1 MWGFYMIQTFFKIL
15 YLILIVIGITPRMWR
30 LKRKI
35 HTLSAQEK
43 DQLVYKTTNW
53 FGKKMIRV
61 VGSTVQVNGLENV
74 PKDKPVL
81 VVSNHQ
87 SDMDIPV
94 LLGYLNKPIGF
105 VSKAEIKK
113 FPLVSTW
120 MEMMNCVF
128 MDRKNRRQSLQAI
141 KDGIE
146 LLKQGHSIVIF
157 PEGTRSKGEG
167 MVEFKAG
174 SFHLAVKAGVAILP
188 VTLDGTYK
196 MFEANGN
203 RMKPA
208 HATVTISKPI
218 TAEQYEN
225 MDIKELAKY
234 TQDIIANQLEK

>member
-1 MWGFYMIQTFFKIL
+1 MIQTFFKIF
-15 YLILIVIGITPRMWR
+15 YLIVIVIGITPRLWR
-30 LKRKI
+30 IKRKAQ
-35 HTLSAQEK
+35 TMSPQEK
-43 DQLVYKTTNW
+43 DGLVYKTTNW
-53 FGKKMIRV
+53 FGKKMVRV
-61 VGSTVQVNGLENV
+61 AGSTVQVNGIENV

-113 FPLVSTW
+113 FPIVPTW
-120 MEMMNCVF
+120 MELMNCVF
-128 MDRKNRRQSLQAI
+128 MDRSNRRQSLQAI

-146 LLKQGHSIVIF
+146 LLKNGHSIVIF
-157 PEGTRSKGEG
+157 PEGTRSKAGEMG
-167 MVEFKAG
+167 EFKAG

-188 VTLDGTYK
+188 VTVDGTYK

-218 TAEQYEN
+218 TPEQYAS
-225 MDIKELAKY
+225 MDIKEL
-234 TQDIIANQLEK
+234 TQHTKDIIAAQLHK

>member
-1 MWGFYMIQTFFKIL
+1 MIQTFFKIF
-15 YLILIVIGITPRMWR
+15 YLIVIVIGITPRLWR
-30 LKRKI
+30 LKRKAN
-35 HTLSAQEK
+35 TMSPQEK
-43 DQLVYKTTNW
+43 DRLVYKTTNW
-53 FGKKMIRV
+53 FGKKMVRV
-61 VGSTVQVNGLENV
+61 AGSTVQVNGLENV

-113 FPLVSTW
+113 FPLVPTW
-120 MEMMNCVF
+120 MELMNCVF
-128 MDRKNRRQSLQAI
+128 MDRSDRRQSLQAI

-146 LLKQGHSIVIF
+146 LLKNGHSIVIF
-157 PEGTRSKGEG
+157 PEGTRSKGGEMG
-167 MVEFKAG
+167 EFKAG
-174 SFHLAVKAGVAILP
+174 SFHLAVKSGVAILP
-188 VTLDGTYK
+188 VTLNGTYK

-218 TAEQYEN
+218 TPEQYAS
-225 MDIKELAKY
+225 MDVKELTQY
-234 TQDIIANQLEK
+234 TKDIIAAQLHK

>member
-1 MWGFYMIQTFFKIL
+1 MIQTFFKIF
-15 YLILIVIGITPRMWR
+15 YLIVIVIGITPRLWR
-30 LKRKI
+30 IKRKAQ
-35 HTLSAQEK
+35 TMSPQEK
-43 DQLVYKTTNW
+43 DRLVYKTTNW
-53 FGKKMIRV
+53 FGKKMVRV
-61 VGSTVQVNGLENV
+61 AGATVQVNGIENV

-113 FPLVSTW
+113 FPIVPTW
-120 MEMMNCVF
+120 MELMNCVF
-128 MDRKNRRQSLQAI
+128 MDRSNRRQSLQAI

-146 LLKQGHSIVIF
+146 LLKNGHSIVIF
-157 PEGTRSKGEG
+157 PEGTRSKGREMG
-167 MVEFKAG
+167 EFKAG

-188 VTLDGTYK
+188 VTVDGTYK

-218 TAEQYEN
+218 TPEQYAS
-225 MDIKELAKY
+225 MDIKELTQY
-234 TQDIIANQLEK
+234 TKDIIAAQLHK

>member
-1 MWGFYMIQTFFKIL
+1 MIQTFFKIF
-15 YLILIVIGITPRMWR
+15 YLIVIVIGITPRLWR
-30 LKRKI
+30 IKRKAQ
-35 HTLSAQEK
+35 TMSPQEK
-43 DQLVYKTTNW
+43 DRLVYKTTNW
-53 FGKKMIRV
+53 FGKKMVRV
-61 VGSTVQVNGLENV
+61 AGSTVQVNGIENV

-113 FPLVSTW
+113 FPIVPTW
-120 MEMMNCVF
+120 MELMNCVF
-128 MDRKNRRQSLQAI
+128 MDRSNRRQSLQAI

-146 LLKQGHSIVIF
+146 LLKNGHSIVIF
-157 PEGTRSKGEG
+157 PEGTRSKGREMG
-167 MVEFKAG
+167 EFKAG

-188 VTLDGTYK
+188 VTVDGTYK

-218 TAEQYEN
+218 TPEQYAS
-225 MDIKELAKY
+225 MDIKELTQY
-234 TQDIIANQLEK
+234 TNDIIAAQLHK

>member
-1 MWGFYMIQTFFKIL
+1 MIQTFFKIF
-15 YLILIVIGITPRMWR
+15 YLIVIVIGITPRLWR
-30 LKRKI
+30 IKRKAQ
-35 HTLSAQEK
+35 TMSPQEK
-43 DQLVYKTTNW
+43 DRLVYKTTNW
-53 FGKKMIRV
+53 FGKKMVRV
-61 VGSTVQVNGLENV
+61 AGSTVQVNGIENV

-113 FPLVSTW
+113 FPIVPTW
-120 MEMMNCVF
+120 MELMNCVF
-128 MDRKNRRQSLQAI
+128 MDRSNRRQSLQAI

-146 LLKQGHSIVIF
+146 LLKNGHSIVIF
-157 PEGTRSKGEG
+157 PEGTRSKGREMG
-167 MVEFKAG
+167 EFKAG

-188 VTLDGTYK
+188 VTVDGTYK
-196 MFEANGN
+196 MFETNGN

-218 TAEQYEN
+218 TPEQYAS
-225 MDIKELAKY
+225 MDIKELTQY
-234 TQDIIANQLEK
+234 TKDIIAAQLHK

>member
-1 MWGFYMIQTFFKIL
+1 MIQTFFKIF
-15 YLILIVIGITPRMWR
+15 YLIVIVIGITPRLWR
-30 LKRKI
+30 IKRKAQ
-35 HTLSAQEK
+35 TMSPQEK
-43 DQLVYKTTNW
+43 DRLVYKTTNW
-53 FGKKMIRV
+53 FGKKMVRV
-61 VGSTVQVNGLENV
+61 AGSTVQVNGIENV

-113 FPLVSTW
+113 FPIVPTW
-120 MEMMNCVF
+120 MELMNCVF
-128 MDRKNRRQSLQAI
+128 MDRSNRRQSLQAI

-146 LLKQGHSIVIF
+146 LLKNGHSIVIF
-157 PEGTRSKGEG
+157 PEGTRSKAGEMG
-167 MVEFKAG
+167 EFKAG
-174 SFHLAVKAGVAILP
+174 SFHLAIKAGVAILP
-188 VTLDGTYK
+188 VTVDGTYK

-218 TAEQYEN
+218 TPEQYAS
-225 MDIKELAKY
+225 MDIKEL
-234 TQDIIANQLEK
+234 TQHTKDIIAAQLHK

>member
-1 MWGFYMIQTFFKIL
+1 MIQTFFKIF
-15 YLILIVIGITPRMWR
+15 YLIVIVIGITPRLWR
-30 LKRKI
+30 IKRKAQ
-35 HTLSAQEK
+35 TMSPQEK
-43 DQLVYKTTNW
+43 DRLVYKTTNW
-53 FGKKMIRV
+53 FGKKMVRV
-61 VGSTVQVNGLENV
+61 AGSTVQVNGIENV

-113 FPLVSTW
+113 FPIVPTW
-120 MEMMNCVF
+120 MELMNCVF
-128 MDRKNRRQSLQAI
+128 MDRSNRRQSLQAI

-146 LLKQGHSIVIF
+146 LLKNGHSIVIF
-157 PEGTRSKGEG
+157 PEGTRSKTGEMG
-167 MVEFKAG
+167 EFKAG

-188 VTLDGTYK
+188 VTVDGTYK

-218 TAEQYEN
+218 TPEQYAS
-225 MDIKELAKY
+225 MDIKEL
-234 TQDIIANQLEK
+234 TQHTKDIIAAQLHK

>member
-1 MWGFYMIQTFFKIL
+1 MIQTFFKIF
-15 YLILIVIGITPRMWR
+15 YLILIVIGITPRLWR
-30 LKRKI
+30 IKRKAN
-35 HTLSAQEK
+35 TMSPQEK
-43 DQLVYKTTNW
+43 DRLVHKTTSW
-53 FGKKMIRV
+53 FGKKMVRV
-61 VGSTVQVNGLENV
+61 AGSTVQVNGLENV

-113 FPLVSTW
+113 FPLVPTW
-120 MEMMNCVF
+120 MELMNCVF
-128 MDRKNRRQSLQAI
+128 MDRSNRRQSLQAI

-146 LLKQGHSIVIF
+146 LLKNGHSIVIF
-157 PEGTRSKGEG
+157 PEGTRSKGCEMG
-167 MVEFKAG
+167 EFKAG
-174 SFHLAVKAGVAILP
+174 SFHLAVKSGVAILP

-218 TAEQYEN
+218 TPEQYAS
-225 MDIKELAKY
+225 MDVKELTQY
-234 TQDIIANQLEK
+234 TKDIIAAQLHK

>member
-1 MWGFYMIQTFFKIL
+1 MIQTFFKIF
-15 YLILIVIGITPRMWR
+15 YLIVIVIGITPRLWR
-30 LKRKI
+30 IKRKAQ
-35 HTLSAQEK
+35 TMSPQEK
-43 DQLVYKTTNW
+43 DRFVYKTTNW
-53 FGKKMIRV
+53 FGKKMVRV
-61 VGSTVQVNGLENV
+61 AGSTVQVNGIENV

-113 FPLVSTW
+113 FPIVPTW
-120 MEMMNCVF
+120 MELMNCVF
-128 MDRKNRRQSLQAI
+128 MDRSNRRQSLQAI

-146 LLKQGHSIVIF
+146 LLKNGHSIVIF
-157 PEGTRSKGEG
+157 PEGTRSKGREMG
-167 MVEFKAG
+167 EFKAG

-188 VTLDGTYK
+188 VTVDGTYK

-218 TAEQYEN
+218 TPEQYAS
-225 MDIKELAKY
+225 MDIKELTQY
-234 TQDIIANQLEK
+234 TNDIIAAQLHK

>member
-1 MWGFYMIQTFFKIL
+1 MIQTFFKIF
-15 YLILIVIGITPRMWR
+15 YLIVIVIGITPRLWR
-30 LKRKI
+30 IKRKAQ
-35 HTLSAQEK
+35 TMSPQEK
-43 DQLVYKTTNW
+43 DRLVYKTTNW
-53 FGKKMIRV
+53 FGKKMVRV
-61 VGSTVQVNGLENV
+61 AGSTVQVNGIENV

-113 FPLVSTW
+113 FPIVPTW
-120 MEMMNCVF
+120 MELMNCVF
-128 MDRKNRRQSLQAI
+128 MDRSNRRQSLQAI

-146 LLKQGHSIVIF
+146 LLKNGHSIVIF
-157 PEGTRSKGEG
+157 PEGTRSKAGEMG
-167 MVEFKAG
+167 EFKAG

-188 VTLDGTYK
+188 VTVDGTYK

-218 TAEQYEN
+218 TPEQYAS
-225 MDIKELAKY
+225 MDIKEL
-234 TQDIIANQLEK
+234 TQHTKDIIAAQLHK

>member
-1 MWGFYMIQTFFKIL
+1 MIQTFFKIF
-15 YLILIVIGITPRMWR
+15 YLIVIVIGITPRLWR
-30 LKRKI
+30 IKRKAQ
-35 HTLSAQEK
+35 TMSPQEK
-43 DQLVYKTTNW
+43 DRLVYKTTNW
-53 FGKKMIRV
+53 FGKKMVRV
-61 VGSTVQVNGLENV
+61 AGSTVQVNGIENV

-113 FPLVSTW
+113 FPIVPTW
-120 MEMMNCVF
+120 MELMNCVF
-128 MDRKNRRQSLQAI
+128 MDRSNRRQSLQAI

-146 LLKQGHSIVIF
+146 LLKNGHSIVIF
-157 PEGTRSKGEG
+157 PEGTRSKGREMG
-167 MVEFKAG
+167 EFKAG

-188 VTLDGTYK
+188 VTVDGTYK

-218 TAEQYEN
+218 TPEQYAS
-225 MDIKELAKY
+225 MDIKEL
-234 TQDIIANQLEK
+234 TQHTKDIIAAQLHK

>member
-1 MWGFYMIQTFFKIL
+1 MIQTFFKIF
-15 YLILIVIGITPRMWR
+15 YLIVIVIGITPRLWR
-30 LKRKI
+30 IKRKAQ
-35 HTLSAQEK
+35 TMSPQEK
-43 DQLVYKTTNW
+43 DRLVYKTTNW
-53 FGKKMIRV
+53 FGKKMVRV
-61 VGSTVQVNGLENV
+61 AGSTVQVNGIENV

-113 FPLVSTW
+113 FPIVPTW
-120 MEMMNCVF
+120 MELMNCVF
-128 MDRKNRRQSLQAI
+128 MDRSNRRQSLQAI

-146 LLKQGHSIVIF
+146 LLKNGHSIVIF
-157 PEGTRSKGEG
+157 PEGTRSKGREMG
-167 MVEFKAG
+167 EFKAG

-188 VTLDGTYK
+188 VTVDGTYK

-218 TAEQYEN
+218 TPEQYAS
-225 MDIKELAKY
+225 MDIKELTQY
-234 TQDIIANQLEK
+234 TKDIIAAQLHK